1 MNLLTQIY
9 NNTLKIFG
17 DLKVYKFPFFL
28 LYDPGSYLIKGD
40 ETREIMKTLQ
50 PGDIVVR
57 GYKNYLDGYFI
68 PGFFS
73 HVGLYLGDV
82 PNEDNIA
89 LLPSAKSEFYAEGE
103 QIVVHAMAEGVFMED
118 LLNFCRCD
126 YLLILRSSKITQD
139 NVNEIYNRALMSL
152 GTPYDFRF
160 DFSQYNNMSCT
171 EFVYVCLEEIMQ
183 QERVR
188 LRDRRAPFTKRPT
201 LIPDDFIDSNL
212 ELIWASKGIPEGKI
226 DQIKTTDI
234 PE

>member
-1 MNLLTQIY
+1 MNLFTKIY
-9 NNTLKIFG
+9 NTALKIFG
-17 DLKVYKFPFFL
+17 DIKVFKFPFFL

-40 ETREIMKTLQ
+40 ETREIMNILK

-73 HVGLYLGDV
+73 HVGLYLGNV
-82 PNEDNIA
+82 PNEDNIQ
-89 LLPSAKSEFYAEGE
+89 LLPSTQEQFYAEGE

-126 YLLILRSSKITQD
+126 YLLILRSSRITQS
-139 NVNEIYNRALMSL
+139 NVNEVYNRALLRL

-171 EFVYVCLEEIMQ
+171 EFVYVCLGDILQKEGVE
-183 QERVR
+183 
-188 LRDRRAPFTKRPT
+188 LRDRRAPFKKRPT
-201 LIPDDFIDSNL
+201 LVPDDFIDSEL
-212 ELIWASKGIPEGKI
+212 ELVWASQAIPKGTVARIRS
-226 DQIKTTDI
+226 
-234 PE
+234 

>member
-1 MNLLTQIY
+1 MSPLTRLY
-9 NNTLKIFG
+9 NTTLKIFG

-40 ETREIMKTLQ
+40 ETRQVMKTLK

-82 PNEDNIA
+82 PNEDNVM
-89 LLPSAKSEFYAEGE
+89 LLPSVKDKFYAEGE
-103 QIVVHAMAEGVFMED
+103 QIMVHAMAEGVFMED

-126 YLLILRSSKITQD
+126 YLLILRSSKVTQG
-139 NVNEIYNRALMSL
+139 NVNEIYNRALMRL

-160 DFSQYNNMSCT
+160 DFSQYNNLSCT
-171 EFVYVCLEEIMQ
+171 EFVYVCLEDIL
-183 QERVR
+183 QEEGVR
-188 LRDRRAPFTKRPT
+188 LRDRRAPFKKRPT
-201 LIPDDFIDSNL
+201 LIPDDFIDSDL
-212 ELIWASKGIPEGKI
+212 ELVWSSETIPQGVLEKI
-226 DQIKTTDI
+226 R
-234 PE
+234 PSY

>member
-1 MNLLTQIY
+1 MSLLTTIY
-9 NNTLKIFG
+9 NTTLKIFG

-40 ETREIMKTLQ
+40 ETRQVMKTLR

-89 LLPSAKSEFYAEGE
+89 LLPSAKNQFYAEGE
-103 QIVVHAMAEGVFMED
+103 QIMVHAMAEGVFMED

-139 NVNEIYNRALMSL
+139 NVNTIYNRALMRL
-152 GTPYDFRF
+152 GTPYDFQF
-160 DFSQYNNMSCT
+160 DFSKYNNMSCT
-171 EFVYVCLEEIMQ
+171 EFVYVCLEDIMK
-183 QERVR
+183 EEGVR
-188 LRDRRAPFTKRPT
+188 LRDRRAPLKKRPT
-201 LIPDDFIDSNL
+201 LIPDDFIDSDL
-212 ELIWASKGIPEGKI
+212 ELIWVSKDIPSGKI
-226 DQIKTTDI
+226 AEIKTQNK
-234 PE
+234 

>member
-1 MNLLTQIY
+1 MNLLTRLY
-9 NNTLKIFG
+9 NNTLKVFG
-17 DLKVYKFPFFL
+17 DLKIYKFPFFL

-40 ETREIMKTLQ
+40 ETREIMNTLK

-73 HVGLYLGDV
+73 HVGLYLGAV
-82 PNEDNIA
+82 PNEDNIR
-89 LLPSAKSEFYAEGE
+89 LLPSTQEQFYAEGE

-126 YLLILRSSKITQD
+126 YLLILRSSLITQD
-139 NVNEIYNRALMSL
+139 NVNEIYNRALLRL

-171 EFVYVCLEEIMQ
+171 EFVYVCLEDILK
-183 QERVR
+183 QENVQ
-188 LRDRRAPFTKRPT
+188 LRDRRAPFRKRPT
-201 LIPDDFIDSNL
+201 LIPDDFVTSDL
-212 ELIWASKGIPEGKI
+212 ALVWASKTIPENTVGRLKA
-226 DQIKTTDI
+226 TSV
-234 PE
+234 